1 MFIFGV
7 TQMKKKHY
15 WLEVNDN
22 GVSTVNYYDNQ
33 LELFSNIQKHEGKDE
48 IYFGGPNN
56 TLYRYIA
63 IQKILNG
70 DKKVDVKQIRSDIHA
85 QFA

>member
-1 MFIFGV
+1 
-7 TQMKKKHY
+7 MKKAHY
-15 WLEVNDN
+15 WLEVVSN
-22 GVSTVNYYDNQ
+22 GVSTEYAYDNQ
-33 LELFSNIQKHEGKDE
+33 LELFSNIQKHEGKE

-70 DKKVDVKQIRSDIHA
+70 DKKVDIKEIRSDIHA